1 MRNKYVIPQIWIT
14 KSDCLTHFLAGS
26 GPSSG
31 SGQGIIGNKNDNKQH
46 TSEVTPTPGSESDLI
61 QHSKQFDAW
70 SSWDE

>member
-26 GPSSG
+26 GSG
-31 SGQGIIGNKNDNKQH
+31 SGSGVIGNENDNKQ
-46 TSEVTPTPGSESDLI
+46 EKPDITPTPGGGSGLI

-70 SSWDE
+70 TTWDE

>member
-1 MRNKYVIPQIWIT
+1 MRNKYVIPQIWIA

-26 GPSSG
+26 GSG
-31 SGQGIIGNKNDNKQH
+31 SGTGVIGKEEDEKQE
-46 TSEVTPTPGSESDLI
+46 TSEVTPTSGGGGLM

>member
-1 MRNKYVIPQIWIT
+1 MKNKYVIPQIWIT

-26 GPSSG
+26 GSG
-31 SGQGIIGNKNDNKQH
+31 SGTSVVGKDEKQ
-46 TSEVTPTPGSESDLI
+46 TESEIKPVGGGGLM

>member
-1 MRNKYVIPQIWIT
+1 MKNKYVIPQIWIT

-26 GPSSG
+26 GSG
-31 SGQGIIGNKNDNKQH
+31 SGTSVVGKGEKQ
-46 TSEVTPTPGSESDLI
+46 TESEIKPVGGGGLT

>member
-1 MRNKYVIPQIWIT
+1 MKNKYVIPQIWIT

-31 SGQGIIGNKNDNKQH
+31 SGQSIVGKDEKQTESEIKPVGGGNL
-46 TSEVTPTPGSESDLI
+46 T